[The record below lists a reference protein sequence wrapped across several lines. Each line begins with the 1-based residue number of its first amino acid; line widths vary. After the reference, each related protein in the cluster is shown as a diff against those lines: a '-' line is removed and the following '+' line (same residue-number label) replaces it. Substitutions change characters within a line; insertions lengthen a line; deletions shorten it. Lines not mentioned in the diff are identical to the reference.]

1 MHTVLWNSLDREGH
15 DACRISKASSG
26 WHVEGSAVFSHH
38 DNDVAS
44 LSYRLECD
52 DAWQSCAA
60 LVKGW
65 VGSRNMEVSIAR
77 QANGHW
83 LINGLHDASLDGLAD
98 IDLGFTPASNTNALR
113 RLNLKEMQAGTSVA
127 VWLDT
132 EDWCVKSLHQE
143 YVRTGRN
150 MYDYASPRHGY
161 RATLEVTDFGIV
173 VEYPGLWK
181 MCRLAQS

>member
-1 MHTVLWNSLDREGH
+1 MHTVLWTSLDREGH

-65 VGSRNMEVSIAR
+65 VGSRDIEVNIAR
-77 QANGHW
+77 QSNGHW

-113 RLNLKEMQAGTSVA
+113 
-127 VWLDT
+127 
-132 EDWCVKSLHQE
+132 
-143 YVRTGRN
+143 
-150 MYDYASPRHGY
+150 
-161 RATLEVTDFGIV
+161 
-173 VEYPGLWK
+173 
-181 MCRLAQS
+181 